1 MKEILKN
8 IAGIIGLGVIL
19 TSCSYDNYEEP
30 KLTLEGTL
38 VYQGEP
44 IGVSYNDVYMELWEQ
59 GWQRLGS
66 INVAVDQDGT
76 FSSQLFAGEYK
87 LIIPGNQGP
96 FRKIANPESGNDTI
110 PISLSGSQLM
120 EIEVLPYY
128 MIRSLNISG
137 GSDKVDAAFSLEKI
151 ITDANARDIQE
162 VFLYVSKTTFV
173 DGRTS
178 IANTRIGG
186 SDLADLSNISL
197 SVDVPERVPTQDYAF
212 ARIGVRIQGVEDMIF
227 SDIVKVDL

>member
-8 IAGIIGLGVIL
+8 IAGVIGLGVIL

-38 VYQGEP
+38 VYEGEP

-76 FSSQLFAGEYK
+76 FSSQLFAGDYK

-96 FRKIANPESGNDTI
+96 FRKISNPQSGNDTI
-110 PISLSGSQLM
+110 PVSLNGSQQI

-137 GSDKVDAAFSLEKI
+137 GTDRVDAAFSLEKI
-151 ITDANARDIQE
+151 ITDTNARDVQE

-178 IANTRIGG
+178 IANTRIDG
-186 SDLADLSNISL
+186 SDLTDLNDISL
-197 SVDVPERVPTQDYAF
+197 SVDVPARVPTQDYVF

-227 SDIVKVDL
+227 SEIIKVNL

>member
-8 IAGIIGLGVIL
+8 IAGVIGLGVIL

-66 INVAVDQDGT
+66 ISVAVDQDGT

-110 PISLSGSQLM
+110 PINLSGSQLM

-137 GSDKVDAAFSLEKI
+137 GSDKVEAAFSLEKI
-151 ITDANARDIQE
+151 ITDVNAKDIQE
-162 VFLYVSKTTFV
+162 VFLYVSKTSFV

-186 SDLADLSNISL
+186 SDLTDLSNISL
-197 SVDVPERVPTQDYAF
+197 SVNVPARVPTQDYAF

>member
-8 IAGIIGLGVIL
+8 IAGVIGLGVML

-38 VYQGEP
+38 VYQGVP

-76 FSSQLFAGEYK
+76 FSSQLFAGDYK

-96 FRKIANPESGNDTI
+96 FRKISNPESGNDTI
-110 PISLSGSQLM
+110 PISLTGSHLM

-151 ITDANARDIQE
+151 ITDTNAKDIQE

-178 IANTRIGG
+178 IANTRISG
-186 SDLADLSNISL
+186 SDLTDLSNISL
-197 SVDVPERVPTQDYAF
+197 SVNVPARVPTQDYVF

-227 SDIVKVDL
+227 SEIIKVNL

>member
-1 MKEILKN
+1 MKYILRKMV
-8 IAGIIGLGVIL
+8 GVLGLGVIL
-19 TSCSYDNYEEP
+19 TSCDYDNYDEP
-30 KLTLEGTL
+30 QLTLEGTL
-38 VYQGEP
+38 VYNGEP

-66 INVAVDQDGT
+66 VNVAIDQDGT
-76 FSSQLFAGEYK
+76 FSSRLFAGEYK

-96 FRKIANPESGNDTI
+96 FRKIANPQSGNDTI
-110 PISLSGSQLM
+110 PINLTGSQLM

-128 MIRSLNISG
+128 MIRSLNITG
-137 GSDKVDAAFSLEKI
+137 GSDKVDASFSLEKI

-178 IANTRIGG
+178 IANTSVGR
-186 SDLADLSNISL
+186 SDLTDLSDISL
-197 SVDVPERVPTQDYAF
+197 TVNVPERVPTQDYAN
-212 ARIGVRIQGVEDMIF
+212 ARVGVRIQGVEDMIF
-227 SDIVKVDL
+227 SDIVRVDL